1 MMQNEKREVH
11 ITSLKKGER
20 KVAESLAKY
29 TLRTGRGG
37 GLIGQITDMGRDML
51 QGTVFIFAINE
62 VIGLSIPVLWLPII
76 VVGKKGCEY
85 LLGWFD
91 EKVGFWKIENDYA
104 SRRINPFN
112 KELLDTIKRIEE
124 KVERNGNE
132 KKS

>member
-1 MMQNEKREVH
+1 MKMV
-11 ITSLKKGER
+11 LKENER
-20 KVAESLAKY
+20 KIAVGLAKY

-76 VVGKKGCEY
+76 VIGKKGCEY

-91 EKVGFWKIENDYA
+91 EKVGFWKIENDYN

-112 KELLDTIKRIEE
+112 GELLERIKNIEE
-124 KVERNGNE
+124 ALR
-132 KKS
+132 KK